1 MATTA
6 FAAFTCDVDRLV
18 DDPHAV
24 AERLRS
30 LLAADD
36 WLAPEHRV
44 PGTDSYRQHLL
55 HVSPCRGLSVVAL
68 VWRPGQRT
76 PVHDHVAWCVVGV
89 LEGVER
95 ETHFRLASVDGEP
108 CLEPTRTVEAHP
120 GHVEALVPGG
130 DDIHVVEAA
139 ADGLTISMHVYGAD
153 IEALGSSIHR
163 RFDHLRQLELAYRL
177 GRRPLSSS
185 APPTMP
191 AETPSGPWRSS
202 A

>member
-1 MATTA
+1 MASA
-6 FAAFTCDVDRLV
+6 DFAAFTHDVGRLV

-24 AERLRS
+24 AERLRT
-30 LLAADD
+30 LLARGD
-36 WLAPEHRV
+36 WLGPEHRV
-44 PGTDSYRQHLL
+44 PSADSYRQHLL

-89 LEGVER
+89 LEGVEH

-108 CLEPTRTVEAHP
+108 CLEPTQTVEARP

-130 DDIHVVEAA
+130 DGIHVVEAA
-139 ADGLTISMHVYGAD
+139 AEELTISIHVYGAD

-163 RFDHLRQLELAYRL
+163 RFDHLSQLV
-177 GRRPLSSS
+177 
-185 APPTMP
+185 P
-191 AETPSGPWRSS
+191 A
-202 A
+202 